1 VVRVREAL
9 SGALL
14 GFVAALA
21 LACAPAAAAPMHW
34 MARSSFAQPPNTDQC
49 IQATGLACYSPLQ
62 YETAYNMKSL
72 YSSGLT
78 GAGKTIVL
86 VDSFGSPTIKSD
98 LSTFDQA
105 YGLPAPPSFKIIQPA
120 GKVPPFNPNNSGQV
134 NWGVETSLDVEY
146 SHAMAPGANIL
157 LVETPVNETEGVQG
171 FPQMMN
177 AESYVINHHM
187 GDVISQSFGAT
198 EETFPSPK
206 SILSLRYAF
215 LNAQRHDVTVLGA
228 SGDGGATDSK
238 FNLIDF
244 YPRRVDSWPSTDP
257 LVTSVGGTQLHL
269 NLNGFRSAPDNVWND
284 TALLGSPA
292 ASGGGLSTV
301 FTRPAFQD
309 GVANIVGGARGTPDV
324 AMSAAV
330 NGGALVY
337 MSFGGLP
344 GPAFYIIGGTSEATP
359 LFAGVVAVADQAAG
373 HDLGLL
379 DPALYS
385 IEAQH
390 EPGLVDVTSG
400 NNSVTF
406 PQNGAEITV
415 KGFQAVP
422 GYDLASG
429 LGTADGAALVKE
441 LASGQ

>member
-1 VVRVREAL
+1 MRVREAL
-9 SGALL
+9 AGALL
-14 GFVAALA
+14 GSVAALA
-21 LACAPAAAAPMHW
+21 LTCAPAAARPMHW
-34 MARSSFAQPPNTDQC
+34 MARSSFAQPPNTNQC
-49 IQATGLACYSPLQ
+49 VQQTGLACYSPLQ
-62 YETAYNMKSL
+62 YETAYNMKSV
-72 YSSGLT
+72 YAGGLT

-177 AESYVINHHM
+177 AESYVINHHL
-187 GDVISQSFGAT
+187 GDVISQSFAAT
-198 EETFPSPK
+198 EETFPSPQ

-215 LNAQRHDVTVLGA
+215 LDAQRHGVTVLGA
-228 SGDGGATDSK
+228 SGDDGASDQK

-244 YPRRVDSWPSTDP
+244 YPRRVDAWPSTDP

-269 NLNGFRSAPDNVWND
+269 NLNGFRNAPDNVWND

-309 GVANIVGGARGTPDV
+309 GVANVVGDSRGTPDV

-344 GPAFYIIGGTSEATP
+344 GPAFYIVGGTSEATP
-359 LFAGVVAVADQAAG
+359 LFAGIVAVADQAAG

-379 DPALYS
+379 DPALCS

-390 EPGLVDVTSG
+390 APGLVDITSG

-415 KGFQAVP
+415 KGFQAGP